1 MAINEDELIL
11 KQQKQANNA
20 ETEKQILEQD
30 VRDYDNEWITYIA
43 SLAKNQSTKDIA
55 DFIESVEWTD
65 RQKRTIKNYAKII
78 LGDGLSTAF
87 IDGYRGFQ
95 RMKDLKALTDCDL
108 TLGMTTFDITPEFN
122 ILRGMI
128 DMHFELALTNS
139 VGGFFVKRIGTKT
152 HEIQHE
158 EKTRPKEQGLKEK
171 ITGWQ

>member
-1 MAINEDELIL
+1 MDEQELIL
-11 KQQKQANNA
+11 RQHQQANNA
-20 ETEKQILEQD
+20 ETEKSVLEQD
-30 VRDYDNEWITYIA
+30 ERDYDNEWITYIS

-55 DFIESVEWTD
+55 NFINSVEWTD
-65 RQKRTIKNYAKII
+65 RQKNTIMHYAKIV

-87 IDGYRGFQ
+87 IDGHQGFQ

-128 DMHFELALTNS
+128 DMHFELELSKS

-171 ITGWQ
+171 IGW

>member
-1 MAINEDELIL
+1 MDEQQFIL
-11 KQQKQANNA
+11 KQQQQENYAK
-20 ETEKQILEQD
+20 TEQNVIDQD
-30 VRDYDNEWITYIA
+30 ERDYDNEWITYIS

-55 DFIESVEWTD
+55 DFINSVDWTD
-65 RQKRTIKNYAKII
+65 RQKNTIMHYAKIV
-78 LGDGLSTAF
+78 LGDGLSTGF

-95 RMKDLKALTDCDL
+95 RMKDLKSLTDCDL

-128 DMHFELALTNS
+128 DMHFELELSKS
-139 VGGFFVKRIGTKT
+139 VNGFFVKRIGTKT

-171 ITGWQ
+171 IGWN